1 MKHSLCLSAVCTFL
15 ILAAGCGSSGNRAPV
30 TSVPEGNDT
39 ITETAESTLS
49 VSDTLS
55 ADLLSDYGVFA
66 VDDISGSQTGYLALL
81 DGVNATVT
89 VIDPQGNSISTGGS
103 GSGPGEYQWPQAVAV
118 SNNGSVAVSDFL
130 GGFVRILQPD
140 LGSFVDINGF
150 IMANPGRMTLLDSG
164 NFAGM
169 RVTFRAE
176 DGESFIGHQTALW
189 AGTDSEPT
197 VVYSESMRPFSLND
211 FGWSIIVPYP
221 MACSPDGI
229 VYTAD
234 VSTERYV
241 LTSYSPDATVLW
253 SVGRPFQRTEKT
265 EEEIQLEKEM
275 VTRRMQQSE
284 HQADYT
290 PDPYNFAVSSL
301 SLGPEGDLW
310 AARPGAERAFFDVF
324 DASNGDYLY
333 SASTEAVYE
342 LLEVTPAGIF
352 AVLPG
357 ETQQLLRLDLKP
369 SESL

>member
-1 MKHSLCLSAVCTFL
+1 MKHSLSAVCFIL
-15 ILAAGCGSSGNRAPV
+15 ILSTGCGGSENQATV
-30 TSVPEGNDT
+30 TSIPEGNDT
-39 ITETAESTLS
+39 ITESADSSFLI
-49 VSDTLS
+49 SDTLS

-66 VDDISGSQTGYLALL
+66 VDDISCSRTGYTALL

-89 VIDPQGNSISTGGS
+89 VIDQQGAAISTGGS
-103 GSGPGEYQWPQAVAV
+103 GSGPGEYQWPRAV
-118 SNNGSVAVSDFL
+118 SVSDNGSVAVSDFL

-140 LGSFVDINGF
+140 LDSFIDINGF
-150 IMANPGRMTLLDSG
+150 IMANPGEITLLDSG
-164 NFAGM
+164 AFVGM

-211 FGWSIIVPYP
+211 FGWSIVVPYP

-234 VSTERYV
+234 VSSERYV
-241 LTSYSPDATVLW
+241 LTSYSPDGTVMW

-265 EEEIQLEKEM
+265 EEEIELEREM

-290 PDPYNFAVSSL
+290 PDPYNYAVSSL
-301 SLGPEGDLW
+301 SLGPDGNLW
-310 AARPGAERAFFDVF
+310 AERPGAETVFFDVF
-324 DASNGDYLY
+324 HPSSGDFLY
-333 SASTEAVYE
+333 SVSSEADYE
-342 LLEVTPAGIF
+342 LLKVTPAGLL
-352 AVLPG
+352 AVPPG
-357 ETQQLLRLDLKP
+357 ESQLLLRLDLKP
-369 SESL
+369 ADLL